1 MERDDINSDGELVE
15 LGTASTDT
23 LGSLGEIIEPMG
35 LWHKTGIS
43 DE

>member
-1 MERDDINSDGELVE
+1 MEREHESTDLVE

-23 LGSLGEIIEPMG
+23 LGSPVGRDAETIGFYPL
-35 LWHKTGIS
+35 GIS

>member
-1 MERDDINSDGELVE
+1 MERDQESSELLE

-23 LGSLGEIIEPMG
+23 LGTPFVARPEDSGYYPVLG
-35 LWHKTGIS
+35 LS